1 MKKFYISFLL
11 MLPLFVFS
19 QGENNHWYFGQ
30 NAAVNF
36 GSAIPVAINNSQ
48 MFSAVE
54 ACGTVSDANGKLLF
68 YTDGSTIWNRDHQI
82 MTGSGFTGTWSSQQL
97 AIVKHPGSQNRYYI
111 FTTGT
116 INSSSTSKI
125 AYSVVDMSQGSS
137 GLDGFP
143 LGEVDDNFRN
153 VPVVDN
159 NGNFFKTEAIA
170 VVPTSSGDFWVVIPN
185 GLYLYSYLFSE
196 SLGFNNG
203 NPIISNLDFPASLS
217 ETDLNHF
224 GIKVSPQLNSNY
236 NFSHYLCISSV
247 DNPNSKNVVYSFNN
261 STGKITT
268 NYRLNIYSINSY
280 SPEFNRNSSILFLG
294 YNKLYAVD
302 LLNSTSANPVFS
314 QIYDFGI
321 NTTLGAIQRNDY
333 NDIYFSVVN
342 RNYLGKINNPN
353 TYGTG
358 ISVSL
363 NFLNLGVNGSSQNL
377 AKYGLPQLIQRR
389 TFELECNSDMILT
402 SPEVRTSYV
411 YRSFNT
417 IKTENNYQVNSS
429 SQNIVL
435 KAGNSITL
443 SPNTHIQLGAGFL
456 AKIEECVNQKLQKET
471 NNEQKPINIWL
482 DENKEFK
489 SNSISIY
496 PNPTSSILNIKS
508 DFKIDNVSVVDMIGR
523 KINIRLVGEKVD
535 VKNLPSGTYIIN
547 IETKEGVSTQKFI
560 KK

>member
-1 MKKFYISFLL
+1 

-153 VPVVDN
+153 VPVIDN
-159 NGNFFKTEAIA
+159 NGDFFKTEAIA

-224 GIKVSPQLNSNY
+224 GIKCKCTIFLV
-236 NFSHYLCISSV
+236 
-247 DNPNSKNVVYSFNN
+247 FN
-261 STGKITT
+261 G
-268 NYRLNIYSINSY
+268 
-280 SPEFNRNSSILFLG
+280 
-294 YNKLYAVD
+294 
-302 LLNSTSANPVFS
+302 
-314 QIYDFGI
+314 
-321 NTTLGAIQRNDY
+321 
-333 NDIYFSVVN
+333 
-342 RNYLGKINNPN
+342 
-353 TYGTG
+353 
-358 ISVSL
+358 
-363 NFLNLGVNGSSQNL
+363 
-377 AKYGLPQLIQRR
+377 
-389 TFELECNSDMILT
+389 
-402 SPEVRTSYV
+402 
-411 YRSFNT
+411 
-417 IKTENNYQVNSS
+417 
-429 SQNIVL
+429 
-435 KAGNSITL
+435 
-443 SPNTHIQLGAGFL
+443 
-456 AKIEECVNQKLQKET
+456 
-471 NNEQKPINIWL
+471 
-482 DENKEFK
+482 
-489 SNSISIY
+489 
-496 PNPTSSILNIKS
+496 
-508 DFKIDNVSVVDMIGR
+508 
-523 KINIRLVGEKVD
+523 
-535 VKNLPSGTYIIN
+535 
-547 IETKEGVSTQKFI
+547 
-560 KK
+560 